1 MTKNESPSAAG
12 APESSGETGNKHNGK
27 LAQHHADMLAASG
40 ITAGHAA
47 KRGYMTCGPSQHSLL
62 SGSVKIVKP
71 GIRFPGLLIPLLRV
85 DGSTWGYQYRPDEP
99 RLRDGKP
106 VKYET
111 PYQQRNGL
119 DVPPGVGPLLADPA
133 IPLWITE
140 GTKKADSGALQGLC
154 IVALTGVWNW
164 MCSSTAGGKMALPEW
179 RDCALNGRRV
189 IMAFDG
195 DVARKPSVQKAL
207 HALANY
213 LATKGA
219 RIEYL
224 HLPDTDEKTGLDDYL
239 AEHTVEELW
248 RLVQP
253 VQPVPKPEMP
263 GDTGKP
269 KPKPVSE
276 PIDGAELLDDIHDFI
291 QRFVVYPS
299 DYNLVAH
306 TLWIAHAWLMDCWD
320 STPRIAFLSP
330 EPGSGKSRALEVT
343 EPLVPR
349 PVHAVNTTSAYL
361 FRKVADPDGKP
372 TILYDEIDTVFGP
385 KAKENEDIRGMLNAG
400 HRKGA
405 VAGRCVVKGKVI
417 ETEELDAYC
426 AVMIAGLDDLP
437 DTIMSRSIVIRM
449 KRRAP
454 TEPVE
459 PWRPRIN
466 APEAEK
472 LAGRLAQWAA
482 SVKEAATDLWPE
494 MPEGVED
501 RHADRWEALLSIAD
515 LAGGHWPETSR
526 VAAVTDVTDSKAA
539 TPSLGVL
546 LLRDIKAVFDKHG
559 ADRVSTE
566 SLLTDLK
573 GIEESP
579 WAVIRRGEPL
589 DARGLAQRLRK
600 YDIKPDLQRTDDQV
614 SRGYTRA
621 QFADTWS
628 RYLPDE
634 PSHNRANDLDF
645 RGSTCVNN
653 ENVGENVGVA
663 AYGTVTSVTSATP
676 QVNAQPADGYGR
688 PPMCPGCGMF
698 FITNGHH
705 RDDCTASREVA

>member
-1 MTKNESPSAAG
+1 MPPKTRRSPGSEARATSTTPIADSHSSARERFEDALRSAGKYVDAKKALCPAHPDGSPSLSIGDRRDSKGIVIKCHAGCDYQDVLSALGMSPRDLFDDDGMRGIYAPKRDYRYPDGRAVHRKPDKTFPQSGNTKGNSLFHVDRIGDAQTVYWPEGEKDVEAIEAAG
-12 APESSGETGNKHNGK
+12 GVAVCSAMGAGKAYLADVSPLRGKHVIVI
-27 LAQHHADMLAASG
+27 AD
-40 ITAGHAA
+40 
-47 KRGYMTCGPSQHSLL
+47 K
-62 SGSVKIVKP
+62 
-71 GIRFPGLLIPLLRV
+71 
-85 DGSTWGYQYRPDEP
+85 DEP
-99 RLRDGKP
+99 GRQHAQQVSKILGGVAESVRVVEAAVGKDFADHFAAE
-106 VKYET
+106 K
-111 PYQQRNGL
+111 GL
-119 DVPPGVGPLLADPA
+119 DELVPIA
-133 IPLWITE
+133 E
-140 GTKKADSGALQGLC
+140 
-154 IVALTGVWNW
+154 
-164 MCSSTAGGKMALPEW
+164 PEQ
-179 RDCALNGRRV
+179 V
-189 IMAFDG
+189 
-195 DVARKPSVQKAL
+195 
-207 HALANY
+207 
-213 LATKGA
+213 
-219 RIEYL
+219 
-224 HLPDTDEKTGLDDYL
+224 
-239 AEHTVEELW
+239 
-248 RLVQP
+248 
-253 VQPVPKPEMP
+253 
-263 GDTGKP
+263 
-269 KPKPVSE
+269 
-276 PIDGAELLDDIHDFI
+276 DGAELLDDIHDFI

-306 TLWIAHAWLMDCWD
+306 TLWIVHAWLMDCWD

-343 EPLVPR
+343 ERLVPR

-472 LAGRLAQWAA
+472 LAARLAQWAA

-539 TPSLGVL
+539 TPSVGVL

-589 DARGLAQRLRK
+589 DSRGLAQRLRK
-600 YDIKPDLQRTDDQV
+600 YGVKPDLQRVRDGV
-614 SRGYTRA
+614 ARGYTRA
-621 QFADTWS
+621 QFADAWS
-628 RYLPDE
+628 RY
-634 PSHNRANDLDF
+634 
-645 RGSTCVNN
+645 V
-653 ENVGENVGVA
+653 VGVA
-663 AYGTVTSVTSATP
+663 AYESVTSVTTVTDGADNEP
-676 QVNAQPADGYGR
+676 DEPVEAVKPGRIPLVDGYGR
-688 PPMCPGCGMF
+688 PPLCPGCGAF
-698 FITNGHH
+698 FIANGYH